1 LKWEF
6 EEKRNERKV
15 TVLRWDLEG
24 FYSSGRWK
32 CDRWRIEERSKNQKQ
47 REGRRDGDSEC

>member
-32 CDRWRIEERSKNQKQ
+32 CDRWRVEERSKNQTQ